1 MFKVISW
8 CVRVTETILFLWRW
22 KNWSPCLWNAP
33 THWKLMSPRCCYYK
47 KLRGLDAIVRRRLF
61 CKSCALVKL
70 NKWQNV
76 MFNYWFKR
84 FKVNF
89 WHVAIADFV
98 VNASFLKIPFLLAS
112 SLSEKVRICQNW
124 CKKFSIFVLLSH
136 LRCIYFPMYLN
147 WPKLK

>member
-1 MFKVISW
+1 MDKSQDVTFVYCLKRFKVISW
-8 CVRVTETILFLWRW
+8 CVKVTESILFLWRW

-33 THWKLMSPRCCYYK
+33 TRWKLMSPRCCYYK

-70 NKWQNV
+70 HKWQTG

-98 VNASFLKIPFLLAS
+98 VNASLINIHFLLAS
-112 SLSEKVRICQNW
+112 LLKEKSSNLSKI
-124 CKKFSIFVLLSH
+124 
-136 LRCIYFPMYLN
+136 M
-147 WPKLK
+147 